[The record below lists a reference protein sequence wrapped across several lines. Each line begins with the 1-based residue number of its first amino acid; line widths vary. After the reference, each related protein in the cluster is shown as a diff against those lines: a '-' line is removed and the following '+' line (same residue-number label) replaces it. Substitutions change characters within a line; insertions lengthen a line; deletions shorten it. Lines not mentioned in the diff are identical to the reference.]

1 MRMNPIGG
9 NNEAKATVISN
20 GLKGKL
26 LCMMNFLSTNPDIIQ
41 AHSGR
46 MNCSLMGGVSLK
58 FDRNATL
65 PNVSK
70 FSIQRERQKFWLFR
84 HFWEMRVF
92 RVPSS

>member
-46 MNCSLMGGVSLK
+46 MNCSLIGGG
-58 FDRNATL
+58 
-65 PNVSK
+65 
-70 FSIQRERQKFWLFR
+70 
-84 HFWEMRVF
+84 
-92 RVPSS
+92 

>member
-46 MNCSLMGGVSLK
+46 MNCSLMGGYPLNLIETQHYPTFPNSRYKESV
-58 FDRNATL
+58 RN
-65 PNVSK
+65 SG
-70 FSIQRERQKFWLFR
+70 
-84 HFWEMRVF
+84 
-92 RVPSS
+92 SSDIFGK

>member
-46 MNCSLMGGVSLK
+46 MNCSLMGGVI
-58 FDRNATL
+58 
-65 PNVSK
+65 P
-70 FSIQRERQKFWLFR
+70 
-84 HFWEMRVF
+84 
-92 RVPSS
+92 